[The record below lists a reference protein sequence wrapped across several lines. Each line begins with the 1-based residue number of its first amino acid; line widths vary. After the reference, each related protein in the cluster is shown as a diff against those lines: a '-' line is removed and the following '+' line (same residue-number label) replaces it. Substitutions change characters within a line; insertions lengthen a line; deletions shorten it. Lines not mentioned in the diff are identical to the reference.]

1 MLIKEMKRQA
11 ETYLGCGPL
20 TKVVVT
26 IPVYFSKPQ
35 IAATIASCEMAGLQ
49 VLRSLK
55 ESQAIALGLFHQ
67 NTNKDDRN
75 ILVINLGGGSLDV
88 ALIVIQE

>member
-1 MLIKEMKRQA
+1 
-11 ETYLGCGPL
+11 
-20 TKVVVT
+20 
-26 IPVYFSKPQ
+26 
-35 IAATIASCEMAGLQ
+35 
-49 VLRSLK
+49 LRSLK
-55 ESQAIALGLFHQ
+55 ESQAIALGLFHS